1 VECWARSD
9 TPTRFARAQHIGKSV
24 VSMPED
30 DAVSFWQACFRWRV
44 LGPSR
49 SHRAAGSDMLERL
62 RDRGMGMQS
71 KALGGVLRE
80 VLSSLD
86 PAANADGATPFAE
99 GAGCSD
105 HAGGGVG
112 AGGEEEHSLLGHL
125 VETLHSVA
133 YGSHAPEG
141 SAARHKAPSSASK
154 ASQSP
159 SGIQWDMAHVTHILA
174 LAARCT
180 PPASACKGLARAQQ
194 AMLARLLVRDGLWA
208 ALLRQCAQSAD
219 ARDASST
226 FRVAVLAW
234 LAHMHPPAPGPQSE
248 ARVTCH
254 VTLGASEAEEVAP
267 NVWEEGQALVKCV
280 KTGWKM
286 AGIGAQEAQ
295 QTLAAT
301 FHIYLTMP
309 ARPAPALA
317 LVSTF

>member
-71 KALGGVLRE
+71 EALGGVLRE

-141 SAARHKAPSSASK
+141 SAARHKAPSS
-154 ASQSP
+154 SP
-159 SGIQWDMAHVTHILA
+159 L
-174 LAARCT
+174 
-180 PPASACKGLARAQQ
+180 
-194 AMLARLLVRDGLWA
+194 
-208 ALLRQCAQSAD
+208 D
-219 ARDASST
+219 AR
-226 FRVAVLAW
+226 RL
-234 LAHMHPPAPGPQSE
+234 HPPARAWREHSRRCWRG
-248 ARVTCH
+248 
-254 VTLGASEAEEVAP
+254 
-267 NVWEEGQALVKCV
+267 
-280 KTGWKM
+280 
-286 AGIGAQEAQ
+286 
-295 QTLAAT
+295 
-301 FHIYLTMP
+301 F
-309 ARPAPALA
+309 
-317 LVSTF
+317 